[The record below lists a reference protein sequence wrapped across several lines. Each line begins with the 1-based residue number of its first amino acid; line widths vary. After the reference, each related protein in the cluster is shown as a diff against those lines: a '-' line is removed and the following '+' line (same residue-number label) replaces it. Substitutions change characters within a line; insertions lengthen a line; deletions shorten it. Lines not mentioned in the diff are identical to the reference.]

1 MADPSHI
8 ALPRV
13 PLVLGGLVLLAVVG
27 LAPFDMAQSAQGVP
41 TAISLQ
47 DASCMG
53 PAKTT
58 QPGRATCPMEARD
71 HPSEASADFLIA
83 LMFRP

>member
-1 MADPSHI
+1 MKDPAYT

-13 PLVLGGLVLLAVVG
+13 HLFLGGLVVLAVIG

-41 TAISLQ
+41 TATSLQ
-47 DASCMG
+47 NVSCMG

-58 QPGRATCPMEARD
+58 QPGRTTCPAATDD
-71 HPSEASADFLIA
+71 HPSEASAAFLIA